1 MQWFEAM
8 VHWLVSFVDQLGVLG
23 IFIMAFIESTFVPV
37 PSEAVMIPAG
47 YLIQQGKLPMIPVVV
62 VSIVGTVL
70 GAYFNYWLAR
80 YLGRGFFL
88 KYGKYLL
95 VPPHKLVKLEAF
107 FAKHGAISTF
117 IGRLIPG
124 VRHYIPFPAGL
135 ALMDRRQFLIYTAL
149 GGGLWMIILLSLGYF
164 LGANKESLLHYMVL
178 IKAGLAILIVG
189 LLVGYVWRHRR
200 RLAKNL

>member
-8 VHWLVSFVDQLGVLG
+8 VHWLVSIVEQLGVLG

-47 YLIQQGKLPMIPVVV
+47 YLIHQGKLPMIPVVV

-88 KYGKYLL
+88 KYGKY
-95 VPPHKLVKLEAF
+95 
-107 FAKHGAISTF
+107 
-117 IGRLIPG
+117 
-124 VRHYIPFPAGL
+124 
-135 ALMDRRQFLIYTAL
+135 MMAL
-149 GGGLWMIILLSLGYF
+149 GSSLQDAAFAGG
-164 LGANKESLLHYMVL
+164 
-178 IKAGLAILIVG
+178 
-189 LLVGYVWRHRR
+189 
-200 RLAKNL
+200 